1 MGWAKGSPPLLVR
14 ASVHDLRSPRA
25 ALPIAGS
32 PTALSLAFRMREWRV
47 ALLAP
52 GCGERRAFGWRGAM
66 NRPSNA
72 VAAALPG
79 AVALLGL
86 FGGCTGNAD
95 TRREDD
101 VFIAALQADIRLVLG
116 DTPRSAA
123 PTFCVAIDPG
133 DAPQSPRKEFVAR
146 LKGSAPHVVRSA
158 ECEVRRNGVVDVPT
172 GRPAVLLTAGPVE
185 WVAMDEAEVD
195 IITTL
200 RAAQTMRRRYRVVHE
215 AGRWVCLGQV
225 MKISPA

>member
-1 MGWAKGSPPLLVR
+1 MLCG
-14 ASVHDLRSPRA
+14 
-25 ALPIAGS
+25 
-32 PTALSLAFRMREWRV
+32 SLA
-47 ALLAP
+47 LLLWAV
-52 GCGERRAFGWRGAM
+52 GCIG
-66 NRPSNA
+66 S
-72 VAAALPG
+72 
-79 AVALLGL
+79 
-86 FGGCTGNAD
+86 AD

-101 VFIAALQADIRLVLG
+101 VFIAALQADIRFVLG

-158 ECEVRRNGVVDVPT
+158 ECEVRQDGVLEVPT
-172 GRPAVLLTAGPVE
+172 GRAAVLVTVGPVE
-185 WVAMDEAEVD
+185 WVKTDEAEVD
-195 IITTL
+195 VIITRRT
-200 RAAQTMRRRYRVVHE
+200 AETVRRRYRVVYE